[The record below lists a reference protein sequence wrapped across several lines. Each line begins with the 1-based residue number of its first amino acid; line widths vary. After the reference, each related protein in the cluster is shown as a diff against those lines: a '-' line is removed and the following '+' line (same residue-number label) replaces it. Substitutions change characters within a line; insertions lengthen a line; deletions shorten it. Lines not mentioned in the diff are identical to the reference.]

1 MYLSKLDNFINKNSN
16 IIWNGELTDGDI
28 NLDLSNYP
36 HLIVNVMFYDSS
48 QLIESIL
55 VLKNQKSWYYESV
68 GMSED
73 SSGYIFFDNTKLNH
87 TRYTTTGYQKIISIV
102 GFY

>member
-1 MYLSKLDNFINKNSN
+1 MVLLKLDSFINKNSN

-48 QLIESIL
+48 QLIQSIL
-55 VLKNQKSWYYESV
+55 VLKNQKSWYYKSIDS
-68 GMSED
+68 GED
-73 SSGYIFFDNTKLNH
+73 SSGYIFFDNIKLNH
-87 TRYTTTGYQKIISIV
+87 TRYIAAGGQKIISIV